1 MTGDRKGI
9 TGTKWNK
16 YTVSCRIM
24 ADVKAAKLPAGT
36 GGLVWRQK
44 VTGLGGG
51 RRVYKQ
57 RKILMQSRGT
67 EWIVD

>member
-1 MTGDRKGI
+1 MTRDRKGI

-44 VTGLGGG
+44 GWKAGG
-51 RRVYKQ
+51 VFINNVKY
-57 RKILMQSRGT
+57 
-67 EWIVD
+67 